1 MKRLLISLLVLMA
14 MCPAAV
20 AEAAQRTTI
29 LAQNDYGSYI
39 YRYIA
44 PNGQELYFT
53 AMEEDLVIHEEDVN
67 FDGVKDIVINTFRG
81 ASNADYVF
89 FLQMDGQY
97 VRADDDAMI
106 DRICNYSLHPEAGV
120 VSTYNNTGSAGG
132 EHEISLYRWDG
143 ADMICIRRA
152 VSEHPSEY
160 SHDRGIMTTT
170 VDTNRL
176 RMTVIDYEDDEDG
189 DRLLWEAT
197 IVLEGNAFRDAYEQ
211 ERQALWQGLK

>member
-1 MKRLLISLLVLMA
+1 MKRLLISLLVLMT

-29 LAQNDYGSYI
+29 LAQDDYHRYL

-53 AMEEDLVIHEEDVN
+53 AMEEELDIHEEDVN
-67 FDGVKDIVINTFRG
+67 FDGVQDIVINTFRG

-106 DRICNYSLHPEAGV
+106 DRICNYALHPEVGI

-176 RMTVIDYEDDEDG
+176 RMTVIDCEAAEDG
-189 DRLLWEAT
+189 ERLLWEAT

-211 ERQALWQGLK
+211 ERQALWQGIK